1 ASIPML
7 MDTGGNC
14 GQQASTLM
22 VRGLALGEVQFK
34 DLFRVLW
41 TEFRV
46 GMLIGVVLSAVTFLR
61 LLFLNSAP
69 VITSAVISVSLFCTV
84 VIAKSIGC
92 VLPLLAQRVKLDPAL
107 AASPLITTLVDA
119 ASLFIFFTIASHYI
133 AQIAA

>member
-1 ASIPML
+1 
-7 MDTGGNC
+7 
-14 GQQASTLM
+14 
-22 VRGLALGEVQFK
+22 
-34 DLFRVLW
+34 
-41 TEFRV
+41 
-46 GMLIGVVLSAVTFLR
+46 
-61 LLFLNSAP
+61 
-69 VITSAVISVSLFCTV
+69 VISISLFCTV